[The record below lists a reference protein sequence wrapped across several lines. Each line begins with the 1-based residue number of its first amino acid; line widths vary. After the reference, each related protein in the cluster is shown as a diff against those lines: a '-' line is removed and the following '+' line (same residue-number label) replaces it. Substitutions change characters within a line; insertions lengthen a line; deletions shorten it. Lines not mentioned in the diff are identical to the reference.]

1 MPNNENGQDSL
12 FEPVAIAEHIPGG
25 VDVLTPGNAI
35 VPTYPLQQVKTQY
48 VTAVAVQN
56 PRVLAVVERDLM
68 ARAAIMAEEA
78 YYSWTVT
85 DKRTGKVSL
94 IEGPSIDL
102 CLEAAKCFRNCAVEQ
117 DPVLET
123 PTAWIFSSR
132 FVDIESGVTLPRQF
146 RQSRARTVHGR
157 IGADSERADEI
168 RFNIGQS
175 KSTRNA
181 INDGVGRWILNRAM
195 QAAKKSTRTNIEDW
209 IKKHSANGQDGLKAC
224 QDLMVSELAKFNV
237 SSDMI
242 LRKFSRPTVGALTI
256 DDLVSMRGDINAL
269 RENKDTVQS
278 LYSPNGEESNNGSDA
293 TSSKTEQLAKA
304 MQEAQNKTTPASQEQ
319 QATTSQAETSAASVP
334 SATQAVTD
342 GKVDTQQTEKEKTD
356 KKK

>member
-1 MPNNENGQDSL
+1 MPNENGHDL
-12 FEPVAIAEHIPGG
+12 FEPIPLTDVPQ
-25 VDVLTPGNAI
+25 VDMPPPGSMI
-35 VPTYPLQQVKTQY
+35 PTYPLQQVKTQY

-56 PRVLAVVERDLM
+56 PRVLAIVERDLM

-85 DKRTGKVSL
+85 EKRTGKVSL
-94 IEGPSIDL
+94 VEGPSIDL

-157 IGADSERADEI
+157 IGADAERADEI

-181 INDGVGRWILNRAM
+181 INDGVGRWILNRAV
-195 QAAKKSTRTNIEDW
+195 QAAKKSARTNIEDW
-209 IKKHSANGQDGLKAC
+209 IKKHSVNGQDGLKAC
-224 QDLMVSELAKFNV
+224 QDLMVTELGK
-237 SSDMI
+237 SSVTPDMI
-242 LRKFSRPTVGALTI
+242 LRKFSRPTIGALTI
-256 DDLVSMRGDINAL
+256 DDLVAMRGDINAL
-269 RENKDTVQS
+269 RENKETVQT
-278 LYSPNGEESNNGSDA
+278 LYSPNGEEGQGA
-293 TSSKTEQLAKA
+293 GEEAGPSKAEQLAKA
-304 MQEAQNKTTPASQEQ
+304 MQEAQGKVTPTPQEQ
-319 QATTSQAETSAASVP
+319 QAVTSQAETSAASVP
-334 SATQAVTD
+334 PTAQAMTD
-342 GKVDTQQTEKEKTD
+342 GKPDVPQTEKEKTD